1 MTKQELE
8 TYNKAIKEKYKFY
21 KLWKILAIVFMMTT
35 LLFAVLYFVSGDMFK
50 ETINNDVEIVNEGDS
65 NDNYVTI
72 NN

>member
-21 KLWKILAIVFMMTT
+21 KLWQVLAIVFIMTT
-35 LLFAVLYFVSGDMFK
+35 LLFAVLYFASGEVFK
-50 ETINNDVEIVNEGDS
+50 ETVNDVEIVNEGDS
-65 NDNYVTI
+65 NDNDVTI